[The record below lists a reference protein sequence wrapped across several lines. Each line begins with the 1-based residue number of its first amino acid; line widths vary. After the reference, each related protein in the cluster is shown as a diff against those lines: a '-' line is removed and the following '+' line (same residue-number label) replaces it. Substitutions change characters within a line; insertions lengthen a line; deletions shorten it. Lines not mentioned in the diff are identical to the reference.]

1 MKNEKKY
8 NGVVDEFSLEQ
19 PFCKS
24 DVTLLYEQSG
34 VTLLVLVGLR
44 LVGRH
49 YLHNNRYT
57 SVFYG
62 FIL

>member
-8 NGVVDEFSLEQ
+8 NGVVDESSLEQ

-34 VTLLVLVGLR
+34 VTFLVLVGLR

-49 YLHNNRYT
+49 YLRT
-57 SVFYG
+57 
-62 FIL
+62 